1 MRITE
6 NILTEKYLYNQ
17 SQIKEK
23 LLKSQVQLATNNKL
37 QKLTDNLSDS
47 LEVIRLDSQVRRSEL
62 YHKNI
67 GNSKDFIDAANRA
80 LDNVTIEAQRIIS
93 NIVNVSNPINDKNIS
108 TVGQSIKSSL
118 EAIVNSLNEKHNG
131 MYLFGGTDYTDKP
144 WAIDSDGK
152 VQTTTTDFTGE
163 MRVQLTDN
171 VKETINIPGSRIQ
184 STDLLQT
191 INDIIDSFDAGVVP
205 DKAMLDRLMTS
216 YDEIISVQAL
226 AGEKYRR
233 IDDINEMM
241 KNNLDN
247 RKIMLASKIEV
258 DPAELAVE
266 LQYQDYLLQ
275 LSYKMASSILPKSII
290 DYL

>member
-23 LLKSQVQLATNNKL
+23 LLKAQVQLATNNKL

-62 YHKNI
+62 YNKNI
-67 GNSKDFIDAANRA
+67 SNSKDFINATNRA
-80 LDNVTIEAQRIIS
+80 LDNVTTEAQKIIS

-108 TVGQSIKSSL
+108 TVSQSIKSSL

-131 MYLFGGTDYTDKP
+131 MFLFGGTDYTDKP
-144 WAIDSDGK
+144 WAIDNDGK
-152 VQTTTTDFTGE
+152 AQTTTTDFTGE
-163 MRVQLTDN
+163 IKVQLTDN
-171 VKETINIPGSRIQ
+171 VKETMNIPGSRIAN
-184 STDLLQT
+184 TDLLQT

-205 DKAMLDRLMTS
+205 DKDMLDRLMKS